1 MTRYIRSENSH
12 VSVAQ
17 ARTPDFSV
25 IPPFFY
31 SGSPTEGADSGL
43 WYPPGEIVVTSAWA
57 SARVTG
63 AGATTLTVQYGDNIF
78 NTDGVSCVV
87 LQIPAGQK
95 RVGVNVSTN
104 GLTPLKI
111 ATTNWI
117 RVVCTTAGGHEDIAV
132 QINAEYVYTG

>member
-1 MTRYIRSENSH
+1 MPRYIRSENEH
-12 VSVAQ
+12 VYVAQ
-17 ARTPDFSV
+17 ARTPEFSV

-31 SGSPTEGADSGL
+31 SGFPVQGADSGL

-57 SARVTG
+57 SARQ
-63 AGATTLTVQYGDNIF
+63 AGNAPTTLTVQYGDNIF
-78 NTDGVSCVV
+78 NPNGVSCVA

-95 RVGVNVSTN
+95 RIGVNVSTN

-117 RVVCTTAGGHEDIAV
+117 RVVCTTAGGHEDVTV
-132 QINAEYVYTG
+132 QINADYVY